1 MVDRAQQ
8 AFTDLGNRSKRT
20 PKPANIQGTHY
31 FNERFEVAT
40 LDYFGT
46 ELNDK
51 GFMRYNAFRDEVE
64 MASTTSQNES
74 DLILMKSNDIEQLNI
89 PDGQLI
95 YTKNKIR
102 APLSKKHLLASLST
116 YFKNDQRIVSELS
129 KYIMDTRLEKEK
141 ENIKRKI
148 KK

>member
-1 MVDRAQQ
+1 MSNSELLENVKTWLEIDNQIRALQKEIKERRK
-8 AFTDLGNRSKRT
+8 TKKDL
-20 PKPANIQGTHY
+20 
-31 FNERFEVAT
+31 T
-40 LDYFGT
+40 LN
-46 ELNDK
+46 L
-51 GFMRYNAFRDEVE
+51 V
-64 MASTTSQNES
+64 Q
-74 DLILMKSNDIEQLNI
+74 IMKTNNVEQLNI

-102 APLSKKHLLASLST
+102 APLSKKHLLASLAT

-129 KYIMDTRLEKEK
+129 KYIMDTRQEKEK